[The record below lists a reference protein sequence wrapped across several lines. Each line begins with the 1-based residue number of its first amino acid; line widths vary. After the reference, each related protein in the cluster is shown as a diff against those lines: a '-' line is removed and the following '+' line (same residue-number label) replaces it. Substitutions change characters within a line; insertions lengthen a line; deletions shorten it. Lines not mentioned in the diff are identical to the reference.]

1 MSSEV
6 PLSSALA
13 VGAAQGGGGAPA
25 AFSSAAMFLANPAG
39 RCSGAGWCGSGACA
53 FAAGLAGPQ
62 SAPNKYPRELCPP
75 PLLPPRTIVS
85 GCLSVFQKTTTL
97 NRQIRSIRLTY
108 HITPTSKPNQK
119 PSPITPPPNNT
130 HHNAIHHSLTSPS
143 PVNPNSSPMTPK
155 PQTYRSHIYPLSHN
169 SPCYSLNP
177 QNHDT
182 QTTTPLPISQISI
195 PHIHTKDQ
203 QPLHTSIPTH
213 TNNIPA
219 SRITL
224 PLHRSSMPHY

>member
-1 MSSEV
+1 M
-6 PLSSALA
+6 A
-13 VGAAQGGGGAPA
+13 VARRPPSPPRRCSWLTQQVAAQGQGGVAPA
-25 AFSSAAMFLANPAG
+25 HVPSRQAWPGHSRLRTSIPGSFVLLRCFLH
-39 RCSGAGWCGSGACA
+39 
-53 FAAGLAGPQ
+53 
-62 SAPNKYPRELCPP
+62 APLC
-75 PLLPPRTIVS
+75 LT
-85 GCLSVFQKTTTL
+85 CLSVFQKTTTL

-169 SPCYSLNP
+169 SLCYSLNP

>member
-97 NRQIRSIRLTY
+97 NLSDTIHPPNLPHNPHIQTKPKAITY
-108 HITPTSKPNQK
+108 H
-119 PSPITPPPNNT
+119 PSPQQHTSQCHTPLLNITFPC
-130 HHNAIHHSLTSPS
+130 
-143 PVNPNSSPMTPK
+143 K
-155 PQTYRSHIYPLSHN
+155 PQLFTY
-169 SPCYSLNP
+169 
-177 QNHDT
+177 DT
-182 QTTTPLPISQISI
+182 
-195 PHIHTKDQ
+195 
-203 QPLHTSIPTH
+203 
-213 TNNIPA
+213 
-219 SRITL
+219 
-224 PLHRSSMPHY
+224 

>member
-1 MSSEV
+1 MWLRRMCLRGRLGRATVGSEQV
-6 PLSSALA
+6 SQGALS
-13 VGAAQGGGGAPA
+13 
-25 AFSSAAMFLANPAG
+25 SSAASSTHHCVWL
-39 RCSGAGWCGSGACA
+39 S
-53 FAAGLAGPQ
+53 
-62 SAPNKYPRELCPP
+62 
-75 PLLPPRTIVS
+75 V
-85 GCLSVFQKTTTL
+85 CLSEDNNTQSSDTIHPPNL
-97 NRQIRSIRLTY
+97 P
-108 HITPTSKPNQK
+108 HAPTSKPNQK

-169 SPCYSLNP
+169 SLCYSLNP